1 MNKIIIQYCFL
12 LIIATGNLTAQNT
25 SSVEMTNTEE
35 SSSDFSQSRNMI
47 KLNPLLFFRG
57 DVPIYYEKS
66 LTTKIALET
75 GIGFTL
81 IDYFNYIYLIDDY
94 EYEEKDKLGY
104 SVLLGLRYYASDYSY
119 MQEGF
124 YFGLNVRYQSYKS
137 DFISIE
143 DVVYTENNNSD
154 NLDVRLHMGYLHMW
168 EENFFIE
175 PYLAFGLRN
184 KSFQEIT
191 FDDASQLY
199 NTTSQTIMNPI
210 LSLGFK
216 FGIAF

>member
-12 LIIATGNLTAQNT
+12 LIIAASNLTAQNP
-25 SSVEMTNTEE
+25 SSVQMENTEE
-35 SSSDFSQSRNMI
+35 SGSNYSESRNMI

-57 DVPIYYEKS
+57 DVPVYYEKS
-66 LTTKIALET
+66 LTDKIALEA
-75 GIGFTL
+75 GVGFTL
-81 IDYFNYIYLIDDY
+81 IDYFNYSYLIDGYDY
-94 EYEEKDKLGY
+94 KENDKLGY

-124 YFGLNVRYQSYKS
+124 YFGFNVRYQSYKS

-143 DVVYTENNNSD
+143 DIAYKGSNNSA
-154 NLDVRLHMGYLHMW
+154 NLDVRLHIGYLYMW

-199 NTTSQTIMNPI
+199 STSSQTIQNPI
-210 LSLGFK
+210 FSLGFK